1 MGSLLGRGLVLSALL
16 SCGGCSHYAQ
26 DKWTGQDKVEHF
38 IGSAALAAAGSAYAE
53 HQHAGQTER
62 RNVGL
67 LFSLSLGVAKEGYD
81 SRPAGSGWSWKDLGW
96 DVAGALAGY
105 TLYDAAN

>member
-1 MGSLLGRGLVLSALL
+1 MGKPLCRALVLSALL

-53 HQHAGQTER
+53 RQHAGQTGR
-62 RNVGL
+62 RNIGL

-105 TLYDAAN
+105 SLYETAN